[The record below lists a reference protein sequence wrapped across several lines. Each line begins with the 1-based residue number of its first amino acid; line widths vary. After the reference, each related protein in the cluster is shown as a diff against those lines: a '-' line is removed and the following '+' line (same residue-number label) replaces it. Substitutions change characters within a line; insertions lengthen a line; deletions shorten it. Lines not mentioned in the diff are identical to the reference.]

1 MSLFE
6 QLRDGTS
13 VRLLTKYGDVFRIT
27 EDQNPTYNPT
37 TGAVVGSTRVQDL
50 LGKSFSRESQFDGG
64 EMVETSE
71 VEIYIT
77 ASGASFAPKPG
88 MAIVEVNAPTNVY
101 RITRSQ
107 PIPESGITVLYR
119 LFARR

>member
-13 VRLLTKYGDVFRIT
+13 VRLLTKYGDVFKIT
-27 EDQNPTYNPT
+27 EEQNQTYNPT
-37 TGAVVGSTRVQDL
+37 TGAVVGSTRVQNL

-88 MAIVEVNAPTNVY
+88 MTIVEVNAPTNVY

>member
-1 MSLFE
+1 MSIFE
-6 QLRDGTS
+6 QLRDQTS
-13 VRLLTKYGDVFRIT
+13 VRLLTKYGDVFRIA
-27 EDQNPTYNPT
+27 EEQNPTYNPA

-71 VEIYIT
+71 VEIYVT
-77 ASGASFAPKPG
+77 ANEAAFAPKPG
-88 MAIVEVNAPTNVY
+88 MMIAEVNALTNAY

-107 PIPESGITVLYR
+107 PIPESGITVMYR

>member
-1 MSLFE
+1 MSLFT

-13 VRLLTKYGDVFRIT
+13 LRILTKYGDVFQIT
-27 EDQNPTYNPT
+27 DESSPTYNPT
-37 TGAVVGSTRVQDL
+37 TGAVTSTSRSQNL

-88 MAIVEVNAPTNVY
+88 MAIVEANAPANVY

-107 PIPESGITVLYR
+107 PIPESGITVMYR
-119 LFARR
+119 VFARR